1 MILCS
6 TSSAAP
12 TAPRAARR
20 RRETRRAK
28 SWWAARALL
37 VRYGWPGN
45 VRELSNAIERAV
57 VLGLEDEIRPEDL
70 PETLLETLA
79 PAGGGEGGQASQDYH
94 EALNEA
100 KRRIIRDA
108 LAASG
113 GNVTRA
119 AEGLGLHANH
129 LHRLI
134 TSLGLR

>member
-1 MILCS
+1 MVDTPGTRIGPYRIVRRLG
-6 TSSAAP
+6 AGAP
-12 TAPRAARR
+12 AARSG
-20 RRETRRAK
+20 A
-28 SWWAARALL
+28 S
-37 VRYGWPGN
+37 PG
-45 VRELSNAIERAV
+45 
-57 VLGLEDEIRPEDL
+57 
-70 PETLLETLA
+70 
-79 PAGGGEGGQASQDYH
+79 ASQDYH

-129 LHRLI
+129 LHRLM